1 MAYLIIVLGSLIRI
15 VEYLSN
21 RSLWVDEAFLALNV
35 IQKNALEL
43 TRPLI
48 YDQHAPIGFL
58 WLERLL
64 YELFG
69 QGELVLRLPPLLF
82 GIASIYLFKKFA
94 DNYFS
99 SIFSLLAL
107 SIFSFSDLLI
117 RYSTEL
123 KQYSIGVAVA
133 ITLYLIAFKNNRLL
147 LFVVGVL
154 GLFLSHSPVFILI
167 PIAIVYSIPL
177 IKKHDFKNLTI
188 WGLMVLSW
196 VLLFYILYGYDVS
209 SAYQNTS
216 FLREWPYFRLSVL
229 KPASLIY
236 DFQGFLII
244 FEELLGSLSA
254 WVEII
259 LLFLGA
265 HFYFKKDKKTFT
277 LLILPLV
284 LGLIASGFHKYPFT
298 TRLFLY
304 AVPALIILIVKGAEL
319 TFEFVKKASEKWLFL
334 AVVAVLLIPSMIL
347 SGWRLFKPSQI
358 QEIKRIL
365 SYYQMNRKPND
376 FTYAYYASEA
386 PLYYY
391 MHQYGINREDFFL
404 GTISR
409 EDWPKYIQEI
419 DKVIMGKRRVWFIF
433 SHVIVSRDTVWGPM
447 NEEEYILNHL
457 DKKGK
462 RIENF
467 RTTGASIYLYEF

>member
-259 LLFLGA
+259 LL
-265 HFYFKKDKKTFT
+265 
-277 LLILPLV
+277 
-284 LGLIASGFHKYPFT
+284 
-298 TRLFLY
+298 
-304 AVPALIILIVKGAEL
+304 
-319 TFEFVKKASEKWLFL
+319 
-334 AVVAVLLIPSMIL
+334 IPSMIL
-347 SGWRLFKPSQI
+347 SGMRLFKPRQI
-358 QEIKRIL
+358 EEIKPIL